1 MKKFGKALIL
11 VLLLVAVGGG
21 GFILGNNMQAVPGA
35 STEEQAADRRILKHI
50 NLYREAIQSDY
61 LFPYKKEDLETG
73 IYKGLFWGLKD
84 PYSEYYTAE
93 EYKRLMEDTTGKF
106 AGVGLVITAGEDNL
120 ITVVS
125 PIANTPAAKAGLKA
139 GDKIVEVDGQAYEG
153 KELQEATEHMR
164 GKPKTSVEL
173 TVQRV
178 INGKTQTS
186 HVKLVREM
194 IEVDTVI
201 GKLMPDNIGYLQ
213 ISSFEQVTAK
223 DFKKEW
229 EALEKQGAKKFII
242 DLRNNPGGL
251 LTSCEEIADAL
262 LGKATIVT
270 TVDNKGKKEAST
282 SDEAQYKE
290 PLVVLANGGSASAS
304 EILLGALRDNK
315 RAKSVGEKTF
325 GKGIVQQIYPLGEN
339 GKDGGF
345 KLTMAEYL
353 TPNGEK
359 IHGKGITPDIVVKA
373 PEHAKGMGP
382 DFLKEDP
389 QLQRALQEVK
399 GL

>member
-35 STEEQAADRRILKHI
+35 STEEQAADRRILKNI

-139 GDKIVEVDGQAYEG
+139 GDKIVEVDGQAYAG

-373 PEHAKGMGP
+373 PEQAKGMGP
-382 DFLKEDP
+382 EFLKEDP

>member
-21 GFILGNNMQAVPGA
+21 GFILGNNMHAVPGA
-35 STEEQAADRRILKHI
+35 STDEQAADRRILKNI

-139 GDKIVEVDGQAYEG
+139 GDKIVEVDGQAYAG

-229 EALEKQGAKKFII
+229 EALEKQGAKKFVI

-262 LGKATIVT
+262 LGKATVVT

-282 SDEAQYKE
+282 SDEVQYKE

-373 PEHAKGMGP
+373 PEQAKGMGP

>member
-35 STEEQAADRRILKHI
+35 STEEQAADRRILKNI

-139 GDKIVEVDGQAYEG
+139 GDKIVEVDGQAYAG

-213 ISSFEQVTAK
+213 ISSFEQVTAQ

-270 TVDNKGKKEAST
+270 TVDNKGKKDAST

-373 PEHAKGMGP
+373 PEQAKGMGP

>member
-35 STEEQAADRRILKHI
+35 STEEQAADRRILKNI

-139 GDKIVEVDGQAYEG
+139 GDKIVEVDGQAYAG
-153 KELQEATEHMR
+153 KELQQATEHMR

-270 TVDNKGKKEAST
+270 TVDNKGKKDAST

-290 PLVVLANGGSASAS
+290 PLVALANGGSASAS

-373 PEHAKGMGP
+373 PEQAKGMGP

>member
-11 VLLLVAVGGG
+11 VLLLAAVGGG

-35 STEEQAADRRILKHI
+35 STEEQAADRRILKNI

-139 GDKIVEVDGQAYEG
+139 GDKIVEVDGQAYAG

-270 TVDNKGKKEAST
+270 TVDNKGKKDAST

-373 PEHAKGMGP
+373 PEQAKGMGP
-382 DFLKEDP
+382 DFLQEDP

>member
-35 STEEQAADRRILKHI
+35 STDEQAADRRILKNI

-139 GDKIVEVDGQAYEG
+139 GDKIVEVDGQAYAG

-213 ISSFEQVTAK
+213 IRSFEQVTAK

-304 EILLGALRDNK
+304 EILLGALRDNN

-373 PEHAKGMGP
+373 PERAKGMGP

>member
-11 VLLLVAVGGG
+11 VLLLAAVGGG

-35 STEEQAADRRILKHI
+35 STEEQAADRRILKNI

-139 GDKIVEVDGQAYEG
+139 GDKIVEVDGQAYAG

-270 TVDNKGKKEAST
+270 TVDNKGKKDAST

-373 PEHAKGMGP
+373 PEQAKGMGP

>member
-11 VLLLVAVGGG
+11 VLLLAAVGGG

-35 STEEQAADRRILKHI
+35 STDEQAADRRILKNI

-139 GDKIVEVDGQAYEG
+139 GDKIVEVDGQAYAG

-304 EILLGALRDNK
+304 EILLGALRDNN

-373 PEHAKGMGP
+373 PEQAKGMGP

>member
-35 STEEQAADRRILKHI
+35 STDEQAADRRILKNI

-61 LFPYKKEDLETG
+61 LFSYKKEDLETG

-139 GDKIVEVDGQAYEG
+139 GDKIVEVDGQAYAG

-373 PEHAKGMGP
+373 PEQAKGMGP

>member
-35 STEEQAADRRILKHI
+35 STDEQAADRRILKNI
-50 NLYREAIQSDY
+50 NLYREAIHSDY

-139 GDKIVEVDGQAYEG
+139 GDKIVEVDGQAYAG

-373 PEHAKGMGP
+373 PEQAKGMGP

>member
-35 STEEQAADRRILKHI
+35 STDEQAADRRILKNI

-139 GDKIVEVDGQAYEG
+139 GDKIVEVDGQAYAG

-213 ISSFEQVTAK
+213 ISSFEQVTAQ

-270 TVDNKGKKEAST
+270 TVDNKGKKDAST

-373 PEHAKGMGP
+373 PEQAKGMGP

>member
-35 STEEQAADRRILKHI
+35 STEEQAADRRILKNI

-139 GDKIVEVDGQAYEG
+139 GDKIVEVDGQAYAG

-270 TVDNKGKKEAST
+270 TVDNKGKKDAST

-359 IHGKGITPDIVVKA
+359 IHGKGITPDILVKA
-373 PEHAKGMGP
+373 PEQAKGMGP

>member
-11 VLLLVAVGGG
+11 VLLLAAVGGG

-35 STEEQAADRRILKHI
+35 STDEQAADRRILKNI

-139 GDKIVEVDGQAYEG
+139 GDKIVEVDGQAYAG

-373 PEHAKGMGP
+373 PEQAKGMGP

>member
-11 VLLLVAVGGG
+11 VLLLAAVGGG

-35 STEEQAADRRILKHI
+35 STEEQAADRRILKNI

-139 GDKIVEVDGQAYEG
+139 GDKIVEVDGQAYAG

-201 GKLMPDNIGYLQ
+201 GELMPDNIGYLQ

-373 PEHAKGMGP
+373 PEQAKGMGP

>member
-164 GKPKTSVEL
+164 GKP
-173 TVQRV
+173 
-178 INGKTQTS
+178 
-186 HVKLVREM
+186 
-194 IEVDTVI
+194 
-201 GKLMPDNIGYLQ
+201 
-213 ISSFEQVTAK
+213 
-223 DFKKEW
+223 
-229 EALEKQGAKKFII
+229 
-242 DLRNNPGGL
+242 
-251 LTSCEEIADAL
+251 
-262 LGKATIVT
+262 
-270 TVDNKGKKEAST
+270 
-282 SDEAQYKE
+282 
-290 PLVVLANGGSASAS
+290 
-304 EILLGALRDNK
+304 
-315 RAKSVGEKTF
+315 
-325 GKGIVQQIYPLGEN
+325 
-339 GKDGGF
+339 
-345 KLTMAEYL
+345 
-353 TPNGEK
+353 
-359 IHGKGITPDIVVKA
+359 
-373 PEHAKGMGP
+373 
-382 DFLKEDP
+382 
-389 QLQRALQEVK
+389 
-399 GL
+399 

>member
-11 VLLLVAVGGG
+11 VLLLAAVGGG

-35 STEEQAADRRILKHI
+35 STEEQAADRRILKNI

-139 GDKIVEVDGQAYEG
+139 GDKIVEVDGQAYAG

-359 IHGKGITPDIVVKA
+359 IHGKGITPDILVKA
-373 PEHAKGMGP
+373 PEQAKGMGP

>member
-35 STEEQAADRRILKHI
+35 STDEQAADRRILKNI

-139 GDKIVEVDGQAYEG
+139 GDKIVEVDGQAYAG

-304 EILLGALRDNK
+304 EILLGALRDNN

-373 PEHAKGMGP
+373 PEQAKGMGP

>member
-21 GFILGNNMQAVPGA
+21 GFILGNNMHAVPGA
-35 STEEQAADRRILKHI
+35 STDEQAADRRILKNI

-139 GDKIVEVDGQAYEG
+139 GDKIVEVDGQAYAG

-194 IEVDTVI
+194 IEEDTVI

-373 PEHAKGMGP
+373 PEQAKGMGP

>member
-11 VLLLVAVGGG
+11 VLLLAAVGGG

-35 STEEQAADRRILKHI
+35 STEEQAADRRILKNI

-139 GDKIVEVDGQAYEG
+139 GDKIVEVDGQAYAG

-270 TVDNKGKKEAST
+270 TVDNKGKKDAST

-290 PLVVLANGGSASAS
+290 PLVALANGGSASAS

-373 PEHAKGMGP
+373 PEQAKGMGP

>member
-35 STEEQAADRRILKHI
+35 STEEQAADRRILKNI

-139 GDKIVEVDGQAYEG
+139 GDKIVEVDGQAYAG

-270 TVDNKGKKEAST
+270 TVDNKGKKDAST

-373 PEHAKGMGP
+373 PEQAKGIGP

>member
-373 PEHAKGMGP
+373 PEQAKGMGT

>member
-35 STEEQAADRRILKHI
+35 STDEQAADRRILKSI

-139 GDKIVEVDGQAYEG
+139 GDKIVEVDGQAYAG

-270 TVDNKGKKEAST
+270 TVDNKGKKDAST

-373 PEHAKGMGP
+373 PEQAKGMGP

>member
-35 STEEQAADRRILKHI
+35 STEEQAADRRILKNI

-139 GDKIVEVDGQAYEG
+139 GDKIVEVDGQAYAG

-270 TVDNKGKKEAST
+270 TVDNKGKKDAST

-359 IHGKGITPDIVVKA
+359 IHGKGITPDIVVKT
-373 PEHAKGMGP
+373 PEQAKGMGP

>member
-35 STEEQAADRRILKHI
+35 STDEQAADRRILKHI

-373 PEHAKGMGP
+373 PEQAKGMGP

>member
-164 GKPKTSVEL
+164 GKPKTSVEI

-373 PEHAKGMGP
+373 PEQAKGMGP

>member
-11 VLLLVAVGGG
+11 VLLLAAVGGG

-35 STEEQAADRRILKHI
+35 STDEQAADRRILKNI

-61 LFPYKKEDLETG
+61 LFPYKKEDLEMG

-139 GDKIVEVDGQAYEG
+139 GDKIVEVDGQAYAG

-270 TVDNKGKKEAST
+270 TVDNKGKKDAST

-373 PEHAKGMGP
+373 PEQAKGMGP

>member
-11 VLLLVAVGGG
+11 VLLLAAVGGG

-35 STEEQAADRRILKHI
+35 STDEQAADRRILKNI

-139 GDKIVEVDGQAYEG
+139 GDKIVEVDGQAYAG

-270 TVDNKGKKEAST
+270 TVDNKGKKDAST

-373 PEHAKGMGP
+373 PEQAKGMGP

>member
-229 EALEKQGAKKFII
+229 GALEKQGAKKFII

-373 PEHAKGMGP
+373 PEQAKGMGP

>member
-35 STEEQAADRRILKHI
+35 STEEQAADRRILKNI

-139 GDKIVEVDGQAYEG
+139 GDKIVEVDGQAYAG

-186 HVKLVREM
+186 HVRLVREM

-270 TVDNKGKKEAST
+270 TVDNKGKKDAST
-282 SDEAQYKE
+282 SDGAQYKE

-373 PEHAKGMGP
+373 PEQAKGMGP

>member
-35 STEEQAADRRILKHI
+35 STEEQAADRRILKNI

-125 PIANTPAAKAGLKA
+125 PIANTPAAKAGLQA
-139 GDKIVEVDGQAYEG
+139 GDKIVEVDGQAYAG

-282 SDEAQYKE
+282 SDETQYKE
-290 PLVVLANGGSASAS
+290 PLAVLANGGSASAS

-373 PEHAKGMGP
+373 PEQAKGMGP

>member
-35 STEEQAADRRILKHI
+35 STEEQAADRRILKNI

-139 GDKIVEVDGQAYEG
+139 GDKIVEVDGQAYAG

-304 EILLGALRDNK
+304 EILLGALRDNN

-373 PEHAKGMGP
+373 PEQAKGMGP

>member
-35 STEEQAADRRILKHI
+35 STEEQAADRRILKNI

-139 GDKIVEVDGQAYEG
+139 GDKIVEVDGQAYAG

-373 PEHAKGMGP
+373 PEQAKGMGP

>member
-11 VLLLVAVGGG
+11 VLLLAAVGGG

-35 STEEQAADRRILKHI
+35 STEEQAADRRILKNI

-139 GDKIVEVDGQAYEG
+139 GDKIVEVDGQAYAG

-373 PEHAKGMGP
+373 PEQAKGMGP

>member
-353 TPNGEK
+353 TPNGER

-373 PEHAKGMGP
+373 PEQAKGMGP

>member
-35 STEEQAADRRILKHI
+35 STEEQAADRRILKNI

-139 GDKIVEVDGQAYEG
+139 GDKIVEVDGQAYAG

-270 TVDNKGKKEAST
+270 TVDNKGKKESST

-373 PEHAKGMGP
+373 PEQAKGMGP

>member
-35 STEEQAADRRILKHI
+35 STDEQAADRRILKNI

-139 GDKIVEVDGQAYEG
+139 GDKIVEVDGQAYAG

-270 TVDNKGKKEAST
+270 TVDNKGKKDAST

-373 PEHAKGMGP
+373 PEQAKGMGP

>member
-35 STEEQAADRRILKHI
+35 STEEQAADRRILKNI

-93 EYKRLMEDTTGKF
+93 EYKRLMEDTTGQF

-139 GDKIVEVDGQAYEG
+139 GDKIVEVDGQAYAG

-270 TVDNKGKKEAST
+270 TVDNKGKKDAST

-373 PEHAKGMGP
+373 PEQAKGMGP